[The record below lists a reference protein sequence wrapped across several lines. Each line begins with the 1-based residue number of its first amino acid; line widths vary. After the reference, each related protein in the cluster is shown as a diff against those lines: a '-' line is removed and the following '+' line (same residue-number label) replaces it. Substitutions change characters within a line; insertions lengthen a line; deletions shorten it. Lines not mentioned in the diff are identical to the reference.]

1 MYVPSRHA
9 PQRLDTPICVALAL
23 EQALPCIGNLLALP
37 MQVAQGIGANLLRL
51 ERNALALPQP
61 AAGPVQTIGARQQL
75 LAMFELGVTAFG
87 VIGVAGTEEFGAVR
101 RVRL

>member
-9 PQRLDTPICVALAL
+9 PQRLDTPIRVALAL
-23 EQALPCIGNLLALP
+23 EQALPCVGDLLALP

-51 ERNALALPQP
+51 ERNALALPQS

-75 LAMFELGVTAFG
+75 LALFELGVTAFG
-87 VIGVAGTEEFGAVR
+87 VISVAGTEEFGAVR
-101 RVRL
+101 RVRP